1 MTSNPYQSV
10 LKSLSSIPEEYLVQV
25 IAYLEKLKNRIDE
38 KEKNRNEILSF
49 AGSWA
54 DMKESDF
61 QDFLDKAHST
71 GDELFGRS
79 VEL

>member
-10 LKSLSSIPEEYLVQV
+10 LKSLSNIPEEYLVQV

-38 KEKNRNEILSF
+38 KEKNRKEILSF
-49 AGSWA
+49 AGSWN

-61 QDFLDKAHST
+61 QDFLDKARST
-71 GDELFGRS
+71 GDELFGRN